1 LLVEAVVVDLHLE
14 VVEVQEVI
22 VHQGMDLLLYKV
34 VH

>member
-22 VHQGMDLLLYKV
+22 VHQGMDLLLYEV

>member
-1 LLVEAVVVDLHLE
+1 VEQVVEVLDMHHVMMEL

-22 VHQGMDLLLYKV
+22 VHLVMDQ

>member
-1 LLVEAVVVDLHLE
+1 VELVVEVLDTHHVMMEL

-22 VHQGMDLLLYKV
+22 VHLVMDQ